1 MSFLGNMQIRENISS
16 KKIRVGNSNESK
28 NTNISV
34 SAKISSNKI
43 QKILYIKYG
52 EFWSLPIALEL
63 FIEHKPPEIGN
74 NLLQVQLKY
83 LISQQCCDSENESS
97 NTRVKNT
104 VTIV

>member
-1 MSFLGNMQIRENISS
+1 MSSLGNMQIRENISS

-74 NLLQVQLKY
+74 NLLQVQCTY
-83 LISQQCCDSENESS
+83 LVHGVHWFLPNLFILIDDIENRH
-97 NTRVKNT
+97 N
-104 VTIV
+104 